1 MDSIGEKLK
10 SARIAKKLTIRDVV
24 KQTNINPVYLSAL
37 EDEEFEKFP
46 SETYLIG
53 FLRSY
58 SEFLKLE
65 VDEMIQ
71 SYRGY
76 KIGESATP
84 LEELTKSTRPPLS
97 TALSTLGGR
106 YKNFIFAMIIAV
118 FAVAIFW
125 GIKSFISSNVDITGG
140 DSVVKIKDQ
149 FKEKEAGTKIENIHS
164 LQLHNNKGFVLVYK
178 NEAVQFLVEKKE
190 VVFVLKDIKGDS
202 VFIEFFPHNQ
212 LESIKMD
219 VPSPLKI
226 KGSPREVLFTLKGL
240 TENRAKI
247 LVQIESKHE
256 DEAGDVAAKSD
267 EIDNKSNNVDVIAQ
281 NRENLKIVFEAVFNQ
296 KSFIEIYLDG
306 SLKKRGF
313 ISGGNRERWEAS
325 EYIQVKIGN
334 AGGIN
339 ARINGKEY
347 VFGKLGQVANK
358 VIKWRRDVKNP
369 NLYHINVSD
378 WN

>member
-10 SARIAKKLTIRDVV
+10 SARTAKKLTIKDVV
-24 KQTNINPVYLSAL
+24 KQTNINPVYLNAL

-58 SEFLKLE
+58 SEFLKLDVE
-65 VDEMIQ
+65 EMIQ
-71 SYRGY
+71 AYRGY
-76 KIGESATP
+76 KIGESVTP

-97 TALSTLGGR
+97 TAISSLGSR
-106 YKNFIFAMIIAV
+106 YKNLLFAVIIAV
-118 FAVAIFW
+118 FAVAIYW
-125 GIKSFISSNVDITGG
+125 GIKGLISSGVDVTGG
-140 DSVVKIKDQ
+140 DSVVEIKDQ
-149 FKEKEAGTKIENIHS
+149 FKEKNAGTKIENIRP
-164 LQLHNNKGFVLVYK
+164 LQLQNDRGFVLVYK

-212 LESIKMD
+212 LEVIKMD
-219 VPSPLKI
+219 IPRPLKI

-247 LVQIESKHE
+247 FVQIQSKPE
-256 DEAGDVAAKSD
+256 EGSDVAVAADKKEENND
-267 EIDNKSNNVDVIAQ
+267 NVDVIAQ
-281 NRENLKIVFEAVFNQ
+281 NRENLKIVFEAIFSQ

-313 ISGGNRERWEAS
+313 IPAGSRERWEAA
-325 EYIQVKIGN
+325 EYIQIKIGN
-334 AGGIN
+334 AGGIK
-339 ARINGKEY
+339 AKINGKEY
-347 VFGKLGQVANK
+347 LFGRSGQVANK
-358 VIKWRRDVKNP
+358 VIKWKRDVKNP
-369 NLYHINVSD
+369 NLYHINISD

>member
-1 MDSIGEKLK
+1 
-10 SARIAKKLTIRDVV
+10 
-24 KQTNINPVYLSAL
+24 VYLNAL
-37 EDEEFEKFP
+37 ENEEFEKFP

-58 SEFLKLE
+58 SEFLKLN
-65 VDEMIQ
+65 VNEMIQ

-84 LEELTKSTRPPLS
+84 LEELTKSTRPPIS
-97 TALSTLGGR
+97 TALSTLGSR
-106 YKNFIFAMIIAV
+106 YKNIFFAV
-118 FAVAIFW
+118 IVALFAVAAFW
-125 GIKSFISSNVDITGG
+125 GVKGSISSSVDVTGG
-140 DSVVKIKDQ
+140 DSVVEIKDQ
-149 FKEKEAGTKIENIHS
+149 YKEKKAGTKIENIRP

-190 VVFVLKDIKGDS
+190 VVFILKDIKGDS

-212 LESIKMD
+212 LESITKD
-219 VPSPLKI
+219 VPSLLNI
-226 KGSPREVLFTLKGL
+226 KGNSQKVLFTLKGL

-247 LVQIESKHE
+247 FVRIDSKQEKASEVAVQTQKN
-256 DEAGDVAAKSD
+256 
-267 EIDNKSNNVDVIAQ
+267 DNNNVDVIAQ

-313 ISGGNRERWEAS
+313 IAGGSRERWEAS

-334 AGGIN
+334 AGGIT
-339 ARINGKEY
+339 ARINGEEH
-347 VFGKLGQVANK
+347 VFGKSGQVANK
-358 VIKWRRDVKNP
+358 VIKWKRDVKNP
-369 NLYHINVSD
+369 NLYRIHISD